1 MSVIPTLPNLT
12 LKSKKE
18 FKNENK
24 NENNNNLTQTVI
36 INPISSQI
44 ESEDKKK
51 EITPQLSIPEP
62 ISTFKDYFLNVLIEY
77 FKDEYV
83 LVNNIVEF
91 SKKIV
96 MREAHLRKLIA
107 ILCTDADDSRIL
119 IDYDVPDKVSSCC
132 KPIARHILYKQIKS
146 IIIDNKLEFKVFYN
160 QFASQMGNEFNI
172 SLGYILTNN

>member
-1 MSVIPTLPNLT
+1 MYLIPTLPNLT

-36 INPISSQI
+36 INPISTQI
-44 ESEDKKK
+44 EPEDKKK
-51 EITPQLSIPEP
+51 EITPQLSIPE
-62 ISTFKDYFLNVLIEY
+62 
-77 FKDEYV
+77 EYV

-119 IDYDVPDKVSSCC
+119 IHYDVPDKVSSCC
-132 KPIARHILYKQIKS
+132 KPVARHMLYK
-146 IIIDNKLEFKVFYN
+146 
-160 QFASQMGNEFNI
+160 
-172 SLGYILTNN
+172 